1 MKRPLALAALA
12 VAMISGS
19 AQADDPLLLS
29 LDATTPLSMSAGDT
43 LLVTGVILSSASGAQ
58 LEPTAAFDLEAGGLE
73 VAPVAERDHR
83 PGVVQFRASGR
94 PGTGCAAAAIASP
107 CLVPRL
113 SEYAHQRFMTRAD
126 FRRTLSGSWTLE
138 MLHATPPTAP
148 PVAQESYAA
157 PVVGL
162 GALAASAAAIF
173 ARLRRRKRTPIG
185 DVYAAALTARKA
197 TRGDLT
203 LAVVRTQI
211 DELVARAEMLEAARI
226 ESRKRLAA
234 IDRTALERKREA
246 WSRSSS
252 PDAPEA
258 VEWVTAELAEAARL
272 ESDLASSLA
281 GIERIGAALRVLALR
296 SRQHRGT
303 RARASTGDPVDAL
316 ASELDRRDA
325 ALREASHI

>member
-1 MKRPLALAALA
+1 MKRFLAFAALA
-12 VAMISGS
+12 VAMTSG
-19 AQADDPLLLS
+19 AARGDDQLLLS
-29 LDATTPLSMSAGDT
+29 LDATTPLLMGQGDT
-43 LLVTGVILSSASGAQ
+43 LVVTGVILSSASGAP

-73 VAPVAERDHR
+73 AAPTPERDHR
-83 PGVVQFRASGR
+83 PGLAQFRATGR
-94 PGTGCAAAAIASP
+94 VGTACAAAGMASP

-113 SEYAHQRFMTRAD
+113 SEYAHQRLMTTAD

-138 MLHATPPTAP
+138 MLHPAP
-148 PVAQESYAA
+148 AAAPVARESYAA

-162 GALAASAAAIF
+162 GALAAAAAAMF

-203 LAVVRTQI
+203 LAIVRTQI

-226 ESRKRLAA
+226 ESRARLAA

-252 PDAPEA
+252 PDAPDA

-281 GIERIGAALRVLALR
+281 GIDRIGAALRVLALR

-303 RARASTGDPVDAL
+303 RARASTADPVDAL
-316 ASELDRRDA
+316 VSELDRRDA
-325 ALREASHI
+325 ALSEASRI